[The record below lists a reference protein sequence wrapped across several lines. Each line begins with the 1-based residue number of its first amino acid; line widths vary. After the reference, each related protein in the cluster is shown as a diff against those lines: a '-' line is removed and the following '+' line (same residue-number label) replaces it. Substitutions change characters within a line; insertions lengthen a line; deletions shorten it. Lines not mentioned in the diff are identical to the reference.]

1 MRLTTVIRSGLMA
14 CLMLTLS
21 VNLIAQGGGALT
33 PPKPPSGITQRVKF
47 ARGRTTA
54 VLKGAVVRAT
64 KDRYIL
70 GAREGQ
76 TMIVHISSREKNAV
90 FTILGPDA
98 AALEGTGEEADATDW
113 TGELPLSGDYSIWVS
128 PTRGNATYTLEVT
141 IR

>member
-1 MRLTTVIRSGLMA
+1 MKLTV
-14 CLMLTLS
+14 TLS
-21 VNLIAQGGGALT
+21 ATLIGGMLLLASLTFGQGGGRLED
-33 PPKPPSGITQRVKF
+33 PSPHGKTQRVRF

-54 VLKGAVVRAT
+54 ILKGAVVRGT
-64 KDRYIL
+64 RDRYIL
-70 GAREGQ
+70 GARAGQ

-98 AALEGTGEEADATDW
+98 TALEGTEEGADATDW
-113 TGELPLSGDYSIWVS
+113 TGELPASGDYSIWVG

>member
-1 MRLTTVIRSGLMA
+1 MKPRVLVSATVVLVMMLLTSMTFG
-14 CLMLTLS
+14 
-21 VNLIAQGGGALT
+21 QGGGRLDDPT
-33 PPKPPSGITQRVKF
+33 PKGKTQRVRF

-54 VLKGAVVRAT
+54 VLHGAVVRGT
-64 KDRYIL
+64 RDRYIL
-70 GAREGQ
+70 GARAGQ

-98 AALEGTGEEADATDW
+98 TALDGTEEGADATDW
-113 TGELPLSGDYSIWVS
+113 TGELPMSGDYSIWVG

>member
-1 MRLTTVIRSGLMA
+1 MRRLYLPILLTTL
-14 CLMLTLS
+14 
-21 VNLIAQGGGALT
+21 LICSAVTAYAW
-33 PPKPPSGITQRVKF
+33 KVQRVKF

-70 GAREGQ
+70 GARGGQ
-76 TMIVHISSREKNAV
+76 TMIVHITSIEKNAV
-90 FTILGPDA
+90 FSIAGPDGSGLPGA
-98 AALEGTGEEADATDW
+98 EEEADASDW
-113 TGELPLSGDYSIWVS
+113 TGELTMNGDYSISVS

>member
-1 MRLTTVIRSGLMA
+1 MKPRILVTASLIVGLLVAATVFG
-14 CLMLTLS
+14 
-21 VNLIAQGGGALT
+21 QGGGRLEEPT
-33 PPKPPSGITQRVKF
+33 PRGKTQRVRF

-54 VLKGAVVRAT
+54 VLKGAVVRGT
-64 KDRYIL
+64 RDRYIL
-70 GAREGQ
+70 GARAGQ

-98 AALEGTGEEADATDW
+98 SALEGTEEGADATDW
-113 TGELPLSGDYSIWVS
+113 TGELPMTGDYSIWVG